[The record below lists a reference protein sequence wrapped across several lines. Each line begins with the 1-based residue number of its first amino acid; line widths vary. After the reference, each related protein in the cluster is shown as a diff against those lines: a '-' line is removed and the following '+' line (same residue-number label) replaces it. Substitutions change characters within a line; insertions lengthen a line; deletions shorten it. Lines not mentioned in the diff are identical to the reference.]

1 MWRAKVVIAPTTII
15 SFDRLLLIQEGDFY
29 WRAFLYF
36 IDRCIEKLKGYNF
49 FRFSLDVY
57 DRYGAIIKTPLS

>member
-29 WRAFLYF
+29 CHAFLYF
-36 IDRCIEKLKGYNF
+36 IDRYIE
-49 FRFSLDVY
+49 S
-57 DRYGAIIKTPLS
+57 